1 MIPLLIL
8 VMAFIVAAITICL
21 PTSRNPIEWSGPRI
35 LADELSK
42 LGIRRDNIS
51 RDFYEECTS
60 LAEHAATTK
69 STKASRQQ
77 AFIAELLRIANML
90 EVWQRDPR
98 HPMFSANGQ
107 EPNIYRALF
116 ERHGL

>member
-1 MIPLLIL
+1 MIPLFIL
-8 VMAFIVAAITICL
+8 VLAFIVAAITVCL
-21 PTSRNPIEWSGPRI
+21 PTSRNPIEWSGSTI
-35 LADELSK
+35 VSDELAK
-42 LGIRRDNIS
+42 LGIRRDKIS

-60 LAEHAATTK
+60 IAKHAAASK
-69 STKASRQQ
+69 SSQSSRDE
-77 AFIAELLRIANML
+77 AFKGELRRIVSML

-98 HPMFSANGQ
+98 HPMFSPSGE